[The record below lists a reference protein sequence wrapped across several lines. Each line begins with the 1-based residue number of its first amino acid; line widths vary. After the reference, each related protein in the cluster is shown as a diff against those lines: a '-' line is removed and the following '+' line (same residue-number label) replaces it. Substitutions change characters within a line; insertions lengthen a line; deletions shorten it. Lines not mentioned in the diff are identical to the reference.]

1 MDTIGRP
8 GVVLADGTQLPA
20 DVGNAGAD
28 AIWIWMR
35 DAEDPYNNLVKLSQL
50 LSNPDATVE
59 ITRWYGSQVTTFT
72 GYTRLTK
79 VYMYDGIH
87 AGARLERMVEDVQD

>member
-1 MDTIGRP
+1 MDNIGRP
-8 GVVLADGTQLPA
+8 CVVLADGTQLLA
-20 DVGNAGAD
+20 DVGRAGAD
-28 AIWIWMR
+28 AIWIWIR
-35 DAEDPYNNLVKLSQL
+35 DAEDPYNNLVRLSQL

-79 VYMYDGIH
+79 VYMYDGLR
-87 AGARLERMVEDVQD
+87 AGARLERMVGTDV